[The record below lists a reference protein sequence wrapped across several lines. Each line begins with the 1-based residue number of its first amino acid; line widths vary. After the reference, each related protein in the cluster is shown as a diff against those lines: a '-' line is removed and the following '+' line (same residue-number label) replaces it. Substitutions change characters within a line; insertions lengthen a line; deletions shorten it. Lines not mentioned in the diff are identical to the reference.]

1 MAQKIQVPREL
12 MTVFEEL
19 GIPTQ
24 AFVAIQHYFAR
35 LEVASEQT
43 GSFKIVQ
50 VVTAGEST
58 PGQNVDEI
66 FVDTDTGEKKI
77 NLPKGPNGK
86 SYRIV
91 NVGSSGNNVIL
102 ALLAGVKLFGTE
114 QEEYL
119 SDAEALIITFQTEQG
134 WW

>member
-1 MAQKIQVPREL
+1 MKA
-12 MTVFEEL
+12 FEQF

-24 AFVAIQHYFAR
+24 AFVEIQHYFAN
-35 LEVASEQT
+35 LEVASAQT
-43 GSFKIVQ
+43 GSFKIVS
-50 VVTAGEST
+50 VITAGETT
-58 PGQNVDEI
+58 PNDTVDEL
-66 FVDTDTGEKKI
+66 FVNTDTGEKTI

-102 ALLAGVKLFGTE
+102 ALLAGAKLFGTE

-119 SDAEALIITFQTEQG
+119 SDAEALIITYESTQG